1 MTWFRRTS
9 LRSRGPMSLGRS
21 PLWNTCGSCS
31 TLGGV
36 RKHGEE
42 GIGQLGHLFVRAPWD
57 LLPLFRP
64 QLPRMLQPST
74 SHLGTKHSIHESSS
88 EHCIFKPQS
97 WYCVMLKEHESLWD
111 LQSLPKVRWL
121 TQCPKYTPSTWVV
134 EVALSPGWVAFTA
147 WALWMTVPP
156 L

>member
-9 LRSRGPMSLGRS
+9 LWSHGPMSLGRT
-21 PLWNTCGSCS
+21 PLCSKCGTPS
-31 TLGGV
+31 TLGGI

-64 QLPRMLQPST
+64 QLPKLLQPST
-74 SHLGTKHSIHESSS
+74 SHLGTKHSIHESAS

-97 WYCVMLKEHESLWD
+97 WYCVMLRKHESLWD
-111 LQSLPKVRWL
+111 FAVAPKSQVAHSVSQVHTKHLGCGGGSVPWLGGIHCLSSL
-121 TQCPKYTPSTWVV
+121 
-134 EVALSPGWVAFTA
+134 
-147 WALWMTVPP
+147 
-156 L
+156 